1 MHYQMMPDGR
11 ESEPVASASGTQAL
25 WLRWNER
32 RPQIEGRQMKIHSAT
47 SAATGNR
54 NQVLF
59 VLPRKENVL
68 LAAGVALAFIF
79 VTACIFTLG

>member
-1 MHYQMMPDGR
+1 
-11 ESEPVASASGTQAL
+11 
-25 WLRWNER
+25 
-32 RPQIEGRQMKIHSAT
+32 MKIHSAT

-59 VLPRKENVL
+59 ARPRKENVL